1 MKGGHRVYGR
11 RWLVLVAVTLL
22 NLANYSHWISFAAVA
37 KHAAQFY
44 RVSGPEVKDILKYF
58 AESYSAADEYVVL
71 WFPTEIIMKGIF
83 NFMHRR
89 NNFV

>member
-44 RVSGPEVKDILKYF
+44 QVSGPEVNDPFGCF
-58 AESYSAADEYVVL
+58 AEGYSVADE
-71 WFPTEIIMKGIF
+71 
-83 NFMHRR
+83 
-89 NNFV
+89 